1 MSKIEDLIRQYCPN
15 GCEWKRLGDLIRL
28 NLVNV
33 VTPSFKIKRNDYLNE
48 GMVAIISQEA
58 EYISGYWNV
67 NDNRI
72 VDDKYVCFG
81 DHSEH
86 LKYIDFPFVQGADGL
101 KIMKCVSNALNTKY
115 LYYGL
120 CNEYVR
126 QNNYARHF
134 SKLRETS
141 IPIPPLPV
149 QEEIVRILD
158 EFTELEKELEKELE
172 MRKKQYEWY
181 RDELLTFGDGV
192 ERKTIRDVCLKMVSG
207 GTPKS
212 SRSDYY
218 GGNHPWLRTQEV
230 NFNQIDETSMTITDD
245 GLNNSSAQYI
255 PAWSVIVAMYGATV
269 GRVAYN
275 SIPLTTNQACCNLII
290 DDKKVIYKYV
300 FYWLSSQYEYIKS
313 LGRGSQTNINAD
325 TVKNLDIPVPSLQ
338 EQQRI
343 VEILDTFDTLTTDLT
358 KGLPAEIK
366 MRHMQ
371 YEYYRDYLF
380 GLLK

>member
-48 GMVAIISQEA
+48 GMVSIISQEA

-101 KIMKCVSNALNTKY
+101 KIMKCVSNTLNTKY
-115 LYYGL
+115 LYYSL

-126 QNNYARHF
+126 QNDYARHF

-141 IPIPPLPV
+141 IPVPPLPI
-149 QEEIVRILD
+149 QKEIVRILD
-158 EFTELEKELEKELE
+158 KFTELEKELEKELE

-181 RDELLTFGDGV
+181 RDELLTFGDDV
-192 ERKTIRDVCLKMVSG
+192 ERKKLGEVAPFSVERIDVLELDDENYVGVDNLLQDKHGKIVSTHIPVNGKCTKYNIGDILIGNIRPYLRKIWFADRCG
-207 GTPKS
+207 GTNGDVLVFHNNLKDKVYDRYLYHILAS
-212 SRSDYY
+212 EMFFLFD
-218 GGNHPWLRTQEV
+218 
-230 NFNQIDETSMTITDD
+230 I
-245 GLNNSSAQYI
+245 NNSK
-255 PAWSVIVAMYGATV
+255 GAKMPR
-269 GRVAYN
+269 G
-275 SIPLTTNQACCNLII
+275 
-290 DDKKVIYKYV
+290 DKKAI
-300 FYWLSSQYEYIKS
+300 LEYP
-313 LGRGSQTNINAD
+313 
-325 TVKNLDIPVPSLQ
+325 IPVPSLQ

-343 VEILDTFDTLTTDLT
+343 VEILDTFDMLTTDLT

-366 MRHMQ
+366 MRRMQ

>member
-1 MSKIEDLIRQYCPN
+1 MSKIEDLIKQYCPN

-33 VTPSFKIKRNDYLNE
+33 VTPSFKIKRNDYLKE

-101 KIMKCVSNALNTKY
+101 KIMKCVSNTLNTKY
-115 LYYGL
+115 LYYSL
-120 CNEYVR
+120 CNEYIR
-126 QNNYARHF
+126 QNDYARHF

-141 IPIPPLPV
+141 IPVPHIAV
-149 QEEIVRILD
+149 QDEIVRILD
-158 EFTELEKELEKELE
+158 KFTELEKELEKELE
-172 MRKKQYEWY
+172 LRRKQYEFY
-181 RDELLTFGDGV
+181 RDKLLTFGDDV
-192 ERKTIRDVCLKMVSG
+192 EYKTIRDVCLKIVSG

-212 SRSDYY
+212 SRADYY

-230 NFNQIDETSMTITDD
+230 NFNQIDETSRTITDD

-290 DDKKVIYKYV
+290 DDKKVTYKYV

-313 LGRGSQTNINAD
+313 LGCGSQTNINAD
-325 TVKNLDIPVPSLQ
+325 TVKNLEIPVPSPT
-338 EQQRI
+338 EQARI
-343 VEILDTFDTLTTDLT
+343 VKILDKFDTLTTSLT
-358 KGLPAEIK
+358 SGLPAEIK
-366 MRHMQ
+366 LRKQQ

-380 GLLK
+380 GLLN